1 MIQPRNSLVVVK
13 LIQKEEQKVGK
24 LVLPDSFEK
33 MYTEAEVIAVGPG
46 NVSAQG
52 GRRETFDLKP
62 GQRVFIQYRRQSGQH
77 QFQDTGVKY
86 VSGGQVYHLYM
97 ETAIVGI
104 LAEPGESPPADTPV
118 EINKLPPLILN

>member
-13 LIQKEEQKVGK
+13 LIHKEEQKIGK

-46 NVSAQG
+46 SVSAQG
-52 GRRETFDLKP
+52 GRSETFDLKP

-86 VSGGQVYHLYM
+86 VQNGEVYYLYL
-97 ETAIVGI
+97 ESAIVGI
-104 LAEPGESPPADTPV
+104 LGESDL
-118 EINKLPPLILN
+118 LPDQCPNFGDLVHPN